1 MAVLRTGLLLLSRL
15 LLSQESQVV
24 LVPAG
29 EPLVPLDG
37 DDQVSVSRRV
47 PRDDQEEEAECETR
61 NHI

>member
-1 MAVLRTGLLLLSRL
+1 MAVVRTGLLLLSRL
-15 LLSQESQVV
+15 LLCQESQVV

-37 DDQVSVSRRV
+37 DDQVSLSRRV
-47 PRDDQEEEAECETR
+47 ARDDQEEEAECETR